1 MNAYVT
7 NAEYQYN
14 LEQAVISYQQKLAGG
29 NKDEIELAY
38 KKVTRLYNPMDYHAA
53 WYEQY
58 KYLFDSLDDF
68 VSDYL
73 RVFVTV
79 LKGWKP
85 RGQRSK
91 SRYEGSGE
99 FKNYFIGSLNHN
111 YINMIKADQA
121 AKRNTT
127 KHCPICNEWVN
138 PISTHLITNHPELL
152 WDHLE
157 DLNIDLATLNNCPLC
172 DNFKIKKSAKD
183 RDQVTDLL
191 RSHFISKHTSLLF
204 SKFNEMY
211 PDISTISPKV
221 SSVHIED
228 DNDDLDIYDVTESSD
243 SLVNKLLLMDLSPIQ
258 KKIIEQILNGDLN
271 PIYKPEKHKCTQEEW
286 DDAFHYLKEA
296 ISIYG
301 YE

>member
-1 MNAYVT
+1 MNAYVSNT
-7 NAEYQYN
+7 EYQYN
-14 LEQAVISYQQKLAGG
+14 LEQAVIQYQKKLEEG
-29 NKDEIELAY
+29 DRHEIEYAY
-38 KKVTRLYNPMDYHAA
+38 KKITKLYNPMDYYSS
-53 WYEQY
+53 WYDQY
-58 KYLFDSLDDF
+58 KYLYDSQDDF
-68 VSDYL
+68 ISDYL
-73 RVFVTV
+73 RVFATV

-85 RGQRSK
+85 RGQRGK

-152 WDHLE
+152 WDHLVE
-157 DLNIDLATLNNCPLC
+157 LNIDLETLKNCPLC
-172 DNFKIKKSAKD
+172 NNFKIKKAAKN
-183 RDQVTDLL
+183 REEITGLL

-211 PDISTISPKV
+211 PEISTISPKTT
-221 SSVHIED
+221 SVYMD
-228 DNDDLDIYDVTESSD
+228 DDSDELDIYDITESAS
-243 SLVNKLLLMDLSPIQ
+243 SLINKLLLMDLNPVQ

-271 PIYKPEKHKCTQEEW
+271 PVYKPEKHKCTEEEW
-286 DDAFHYLKEA
+286 ENAFQYLKEA
-296 ISIYG
+296 ISIHG